1 MVTLAN
7 SSSFNLVDE
16 TRKVVSSSVDIAY
29 YQDPDLLIKEYFAS
43 SSSQRALSR
52 QVIINQ
58 IKSLPEIVEILKHG
72 SSGKHRDGYDAAV
85 NLLAES
91 SKLNLLDAISRAFLR
106 LSDIPDKHWEILIKS
121 IACAY
126 KINPIQRFSLIIDII
141 RPVINKRILKA
152 IIIDTLSI
160 LADDIHIEVIQ
171 ETLNSFTADQDE
183 YIRDYANE
191 TLQEIL

>member
-1 MVTLAN
+1 MVTLIN
-7 SSSFNLVDE
+7 SLSSNLIDE
-16 TRKVVSSSVDIAY
+16 TRNTVSSSVDLAY

-58 IKSLPEIVEILKHG
+58 IKSLSEIVEILKHG
-72 SSGKHRDGYDAAV
+72 SSGKYRDGYDAAV

-91 SKLNLLDAISRAFLR
+91 NKLDLLDAISRAFLR
-106 LSDIPDKHWEILIKS
+106 LPNIPDKHWEILIKS

-126 KINPIQRFSLIIDII
+126 KINPIQKFSLIVDVIL
-141 RPVINKRILKA
+141 PAINKRVLKA
-152 IIIDTLSI
+152 VIIDALSI

-171 ETLNSFTADQDE
+171 KILNGFTTDQDQ
-183 YIRDYANE
+183 YIRNYANE
-191 TLQEIL
+191 TLQEII